1 MRDDPLTSV
10 RVLQALELFAPQ
22 ARPYNFDDHF
32 DCWGL
37 VQRVFDWL
45 DDGYDVNEQLLGAST
60 ACGWRQI
67 GDRGSLL
74 PGDLLATPAQPN
86 GEFHCAFYCGR
97 VGEHDLVYDS
107 SPRAL
112 IPLFERHGGALRRVA
127 DRGLATR
134 YMRATETTDRLR
146 NDGGA
151 YLRLWDD
158 RMRFVNNAVRARLEA
173 GGAERERDL
182 VALRRAAGLRDL
194 PFYCRLL
201 LSRDASGREVYD
213 NLFTR
218 DLDYYV
224 PDGAPVA
231 DDDYEAA
238 LERVAAGSGAGTW
251 HGEIDAARRRPPAPE
266 LLDVPPWA
274 AAGGAI
280 GVTWRYPDAARQGAA
295 LGAEP
300 EAAAVTGCRV
310 EVWEE
315 TADLWKHR
323 LLRED
328 HDRPLESFD
337 VPEQVLHADSRF
349 AVLVYARGAGGF
361 SAGAMTPFLYRP
373 SAANP
378 LLSYNAVRPYGLAPD
393 GGAVAPAGEDVLLSW
408 RIREPASSQAEA
420 QVLVFE
426 GGCLDSGAPLV
437 IEESLAGPAAAGS
450 RCLVP
455 AASLRAGQDYYWY
468 VTPRNAA
475 GHPAFAPVEG
485 LFAMAR
491 GG

>member
-1 MRDDPLTSV
+1 MRDAPLTPG

-45 DDGYDVNEQLLGAST
+45 DDGYDNNEQLLDAST
-60 ACGWRQI
+60 ASGWRPI
-67 GDRGSLL
+67 GERGDLL
-74 PGDLLATPAQPN
+74 PGDLLATHAQPDA
-86 GEFHCAFYCGR
+86 EFHCVFFCGR
-97 VGEHDLVYDS
+97 VGELDLVYDS

-112 IPLFERHGGALRRVA
+112 IPLFEKHGGELRWVA

-134 YMRATETTDRLR
+134 YMRATETTARLR

-158 RMRFVNNAVRARLEA
+158 RERYFNIAVHARLHA
-173 GGAERERDL
+173 GSAARERGL
-182 VALRRAAGLRDL
+182 VALRRAASLHDL
-194 PFYCRLL
+194 PFYCRRRLA
-201 LSRDASGREVYD
+201 RDARGNEVYD
-213 NLFTR
+213 NLLTR
-218 DLDYYV
+218 DLDYYI

-231 DDDYEAA
+231 DDDYEAELDCA
-238 LERVAAGSGAGTW
+238 PAGSGESLRLARAG
-251 HGEIDAARRRPPAPE
+251 AAGGRVPAPE
-266 LLDVPPWA
+266 LVDVPPWVT
-274 AAGGAI
+274 AGGTVR
-280 GVTWRYPDAARQGAA
+280 VTWRYPDAARQGAA
-295 LGAEP
+295 SGAGRE
-300 EAAAVTGCRV
+300 AAVTGCRV
-310 EVWEE
+310 ELWEE

-328 HDRPLESFD
+328 HDEPLEEFD
-337 VPEQVLHADSRF
+337 VPEHLLHADTRF
-349 AVLVYARGAGGF
+349 AVVVYGRGAGGF

-373 SAANP
+373 SPANP
-378 LLSYNAVRPYGLAPD
+378 LLAYNPVRPAGLAPD
-393 GGAVAPAGEDVLLSW
+393 GGAEAPAGEDVPLSW
-408 RIREPASSQAEA
+408 RIREPVSHQAEA
-420 QVLVFE
+420 LVLVFE

-437 IEESLAGPAAAGS
+437 FEELLTGPAAAGS

-455 AASLRAGQDYYWY
+455 AASLRGGQDYYWY
-468 VTPRNAA
+468 VTPRSAS

-485 LFAMAR
+485 LFAVAR

>member
-1 MRDDPLTSV
+1 MRDDPLTST
-10 RVLQALELFAPQ
+10 RVLRALELFAPQ

-45 DDGYDVNEQLLGAST
+45 DDGYDVNEQLLDAGT
-60 ACGWRQI
+60 ACGWQQI

-74 PGDLLATPAQPN
+74 PGDLLATHAQPD

-107 SPRAL
+107 SPRARV
-112 IPLFERHGGALRRVA
+112 PLFERHGGALRWVA
-127 DRGLATR
+127 DRGLVTR

-158 RMRFVNNAVRARLEA
+158 RMRFVNIAVHARLVA
-173 GGAERERDL
+173 GGAARERDL
-182 VALRRAAGLRDL
+182 VTLRRAAGLSDL
-194 PFYCRLL
+194 PFYCRLRL
-201 LSRDASGREVYD
+201 PRDSRGREVYD
-213 NLFTR
+213 NAFTR

-231 DDDYEAA
+231 DDDYETA
-238 LERVAAGSGAGTW
+238 LERGAAEAGEQTRR
-251 HGEIDAARRRPPAPE
+251 GEIDAVSRRPPAPE
-266 LLDVPPWA
+266 LLDVPPWVVD
-274 AAGGAI
+274 GGAP
-280 GVTWRYPDAARQGAA
+280 GVTWRYPDPARSGTAAGA
-295 LGAEP
+295 GP
-300 EAAAVTGCRV
+300 QAAAATGCRV
-310 EVWEE
+310 ELWEE

-328 HDRPLESFD
+328 HDGPVERFD
-337 VPEQVLHADSRF
+337 VPEHLLHADSRF
-349 AVLVYARGAGGF
+349 AVVVYARGAGGF
-361 SAGAMTPFLYRP
+361 SAAAMTPFLYRP

-378 LLSYNAVRPYGLAPD
+378 LLNYNAVRPHGLAPD
-393 GGAVAPAGEDVLLSW
+393 GGAMVPAGEDVRLSW
-408 RIREPASSQAEA
+408 RIRDPVSNQAEA
-420 QVLVFE
+420 RVLVFE

-437 IEESLAGPAAAGS
+437 FEKLLAGPAAAES
-450 RCLVP
+450 RCLLP
-455 AASLRAGQDYYWY
+455 AAATRDGQDYYWY
-468 VTPRNAA
+468 VTPRTAA
-475 GHPAFAPVEG
+475 GLPAFAPAEG

-491 GG
+491 GR